1 MLALQPNFMRV
12 HFFETHSIGLRFRI
26 LFCMT
31 VLFLKAQFAIV
42 LSPCRE
48 WFHLTQ
54 ITSITNQKSTSFVNL
69 QKKKPTVVMCIL
81 SFRFSLPFSGSTLA
95 CFEVLFGDK
104 KAPTGLISVVYSWE
118 RKGPLYTHCVLS
130 LLLPDIRP
138 LWTVYIEKQGV
149 TFGCKGPM
157 GFQSLSFWGNLNCR
171 FQEILQP
178 QFFS

>member
-54 ITSITNQKSTSFVNL
+54 ITSITNQKKCL
-69 QKKKPTVVMCIL
+69 LCK
-81 SFRFSLPFSGSTLA
+81 LA
-95 CFEVLFGDK
+95 EEKNHC
-104 KAPTGLISVVYSWE
+104 SYVYSVFQIFIAFFRKYSRVLWGPFWRQESSHRINLCRLQLGAKRPSVYALCTLIAVARHTATVDCLHWE
-118 RKGPLYTHCVLS
+118 ARS
-130 LLLPDIRP
+130 N
-138 LWTVYIEKQGV
+138 
-149 TFGCKGPM
+149 
-157 GFQSLSFWGNLNCR
+157 FWL
-171 FQEILQP
+171 
-178 QFFS
+178 